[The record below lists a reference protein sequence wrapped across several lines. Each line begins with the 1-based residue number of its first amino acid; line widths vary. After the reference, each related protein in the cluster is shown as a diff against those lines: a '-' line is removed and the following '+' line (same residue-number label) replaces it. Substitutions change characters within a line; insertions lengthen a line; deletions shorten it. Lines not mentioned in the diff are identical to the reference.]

1 MSYQREF
8 DRRLRVA
15 LVGVGSHAYRNVL
28 PALHYLPVHLKALC
42 DLNLPL
48 AQRTAAE
55 YGGVN
60 CYASVAELL
69 RGEELDVVLL
79 CVSAAAHPALACEA
93 LAAGLHVWMEKPA
106 AMSLAEVELMMA
118 SQGDRIVTVGYK
130 KAFMPAVTKLREILA
145 LPAHQ
150 PLRSILAQYAVTV
163 PKDGATILRE
173 RRANNWLNNGC
184 HPLAFM
190 LAIGGRVAAVTVHH
204 GRGDDSVVVLEFAN
218 GVLGTLHGTMGA
230 GNSQPVEVFTAFAE
244 GAILTVD
251 NSSRVTYQRGIPFVY
266 GKSTTYAPPGLEHG
280 AIVWSPQNCLATLE
294 NNPLFTQGMYGSLR
308 SFCDQALG
316 GPRIHDG
323 SLEFA
328 HELTAV
334 YEAALL
340 SAGKRQPVVAHKQC
354 KS

>member
-15 LVGVGSHAYRNVL
+15 LVGGGSHAYRNVL

-69 RGEELDVVLL
+69 RGEELDAVLL

-190 LAIGGRVAAVTVHH
+190 LAIGGRVTAVTVHH
-204 GRGDDSVVVLEFAN
+204 GQTDDSLVVLEFAS
-218 GVLGTLHGTMGA
+218 GVLGTLHGAMGV

-280 AIVWSPQNCLATLE
+280 AIVWAPQNCLATLE

-308 SFCDQALG
+308 TFCDQALG